1 MFKSSSLMVI
11 QMTVPKVKLNLGFIG
26 FVGLDDLSF
35 WWPRLQ
41 IFKTK
46 FDEKNILFPVEQSEQ
61 IRL

>member
-46 FDEKNILFPVEQSEQ
+46 FDEKKYPLPC
-61 IRL
+61 